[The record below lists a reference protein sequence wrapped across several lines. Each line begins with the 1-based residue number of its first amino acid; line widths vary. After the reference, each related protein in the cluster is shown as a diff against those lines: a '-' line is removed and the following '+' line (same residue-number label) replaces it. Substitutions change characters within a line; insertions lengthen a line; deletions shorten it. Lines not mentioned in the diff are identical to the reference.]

1 MLKVTS
7 KGIEILR
14 DNDTFE
20 LHEAESYTL
29 EDGTIVIYEWR
40 SKSWSDLKGRIY
52 IPTPPKGEPEG
63 FIRQEPA

>member
-1 MLKVTS
+1 MAK
-7 KGIEILR
+7 EI
-14 DNDTFE
+14 F
-20 LHEAESYTL
+20 EAESYTL

-63 FIRQEPA
+63 FIRQE

>member
-1 MLKVTS
+1 MLKVIS
-7 KGIEILR
+7 KGLEILR

-40 SKSWSDLKGRIY
+40 SKSWRDLKDRIY
-52 IPTPPKGEPEG
+52 IPTPPKGEPES